1 MARRRR
7 GRPVSGILL
16 LDKPMGVS
24 SNGVLQRVRHM
35 FNAQKAGH
43 TGSLDPLATGM
54 LPICFGEATKLS
66 AYLLDADKRYE
77 VTAALGASTSTADAE
92 GEITGRAAVN
102 PQAFAQSTSQFVGD
116 IEQIPPMYSAVK
128 HHGQRLYELA
138 RAGETVER
146 KRRQVTIHSIEVI
159 AVTESSVSLDVR
171 CSKGTYIRTLVED
184 IAKAAGSLA
193 HVASL
198 RRTQAGPFGG
208 DMVTIDTIQSLSEE
222 GSDPLDALLLPAVTA
237 LRDWPMVHVNQES
250 AFFLRQGQ
258 AVQVSKAPS
267 AGTVAIIGPQ
277 EDLIGIGE
285 ILDDGRVGPRR
296 VLAAVR

>member
-1 MARRRR
+1 MEPASASSRAQTSKQSMPVRPRQAASHSARSPDWVCTRSQAWSSPGGERLETAS
-7 GRPVSGILL
+7 RPASQPVTLRTQIAVVSNSAA
-16 LDKPMGVS
+16 PSTASAM
-24 SNGVLQRVRHM
+24 RVPFSVRE
-35 FNAQKAGH
+35 
-43 TGSLDPLATGM
+43 
-54 LPICFGEATKLS
+54 EAIS
-66 AYLLDADKRYE
+66 A
-77 VTAALGASTSTADAE
+77 AALTLFEDRG
-92 GEITGRAAVN
+92 V
-102 PQAFAQSTSQFVGD
+102 QAT
-116 IEQIPPMYSAVK
+116 
-128 HHGQRLYELA
+128 R
-138 RAGETVER
+138 
-146 KRRQVTIHSIEVI
+146 
-159 AVTESSVSLDVR
+159 
-171 CSKGTYIRTLVED
+171 VED

>member
-1 MARRRR
+1 
-7 GRPVSGILL
+7 
-16 LDKPMGVS
+16 
-24 SNGVLQRVRHM
+24 
-35 FNAQKAGH
+35 
-43 TGSLDPLATGM
+43 
-54 LPICFGEATKLS
+54 
-66 AYLLDADKRYE
+66 
-77 VTAALGASTSTADAE
+77 
-92 GEITGRAAVN
+92 
-102 PQAFAQSTSQFVGD
+102 
-116 IEQIPPMYSAVK
+116 MYSAVK

-146 KRRQVTIHSIEVI
+146 KRRRVTIHSIEVI